1 MMYIKLNAIVPAD
14 DCYDDNNRNYVNST
28 ILRSD
33 SILGASVSRNGYVYL
48 RITSGDDLRVEVH
61 NSLCENAE
69 DYSNIIMRRLVEVSN

>member
-33 SILGASVSRNGYVYL
+33 SILGASVSRNGYV
-48 RITSGDDLRVEVH
+48 
-61 NSLCENAE
+61 
-69 DYSNIIMRRLVEVSN
+69 